1 MGIVDKLNAIGIRQG
16 KPADILLDSRKQL
29 LLLQDYGIDTKRDR
43 FTGYRCLISSNT
55 GSRKYRSPI
64 LGHTREAMLPASSLQ
79 LGIFNLLYFD
89 KVMPLNPTERPHP
102 LSGFE
107 LALFKIPADRYD
119 LKDLVYRYNLQK
131 VYVNFLKLDDAFKRD
146 QARLI
151 DAYESHT
158 YPKYRELMKIGRKA
172 FINNW
177 NNTHSADQ
185 PLVEVI
191 ECTDE
196 ESITEFEILMAESG
210 QSIMR

>member
-1 MGIVDKLNAIGIRQG
+1 MGIVDKLNAIGIRPG
-16 KPADILLDSRKQL
+16 MPADILLDSRKQL
-29 LLLQDYGIDTKRDR
+29 LLLQDYGIETKRDR

-89 KVMPLNPTERPHP
+89 RVMPLNPTERPHP
-102 LSGFE
+102 LGGFE

-119 LKDLVYRYNLQK
+119 LKDLVNRFNLQK
-131 VYVNFLKLDDAFKRD
+131 VYRNFLKLDDAFKRD

-177 NNTHSADQ
+177 NITHSADQ

>member
-1 MGIVDKLNAIGIRQG
+1 
-16 KPADILLDSRKQL
+16 
-29 LLLQDYGIDTKRDR
+29 
-43 FTGYRCLISSNT
+43 
-55 GSRKYRSPI
+55 
-64 LGHTREAMLPASSLQ
+64 
-79 LGIFNLLYFD
+79 
-89 KVMPLNPTERPHP
+89 
-102 LSGFE
+102 
-107 LALFKIPADRYD
+107 
-119 LKDLVYRYNLQK
+119 
-131 VYVNFLKLDDAFKRD
+131 
-146 QARLI
+146 
-151 DAYESHT
+151 YESHT